1 MECIILCFMSFCVS
15 SFLIKNSIFQLQLFV
30 EWHFRKLYTLPFN
43 VEKYVCAFVSH
54 KTKYFLT
61 WKISLLKLIS
71 VWNKY
76 FFLVAFFGKTH
87 NSGNLE
93 NVVFYHMTLMKEKA
107 RFCQFRTKHKNG
119 TTSSISGR
127 LELLFNLRQGKFTTM
142 KFKSIMRYII
152 LTIVPWK

>member
-1 MECIILCFMSFCVS
+1 
-15 SFLIKNSIFQLQLFV
+15 
-30 EWHFRKLYTLPFN
+30 
-43 VEKYVCAFVSH
+43 
-54 KTKYFLT
+54 
-61 WKISLLKLIS
+61 
-71 VWNKY
+71 
-76 FFLVAFFGKTH
+76 VAFFGKTH

-127 LELLFNLRQGKFTTM
+127 LKLLFNLRQGMFSTM

-152 LTIVPWK
+152 LTTVA